1 MTENRALQTIIKES
15 VMKKNTFSI
24 AVAIIAFAFIFI
36 ACGGEEPNLPDD
48 DQDNDEIVVVD
59 DEPDNE
65 QPDDIVDEEPVDDDQ
80 LPLEE
85 VCKNFLDYAGD
96 WSMIEVA
103 DGDAT
108 ITLSV
113 EGSICKISVTGKWTF
128 EWRGTETPLEC
139 AEFAPASY
147 FFYLA
152 GKNEDGKM
160 IWYRGFDAEG
170 CKSEETSVIILL
182 EKK

>member
-1 MTENRALQTIIKES
+1 
-15 VMKKNTFSI
+15 MKKNAFTVTV
-24 AVAIIAFAFIFI
+24 VAIAFAFIFI

-85 VCKNFLDYAGD
+85 VCKNFLDYAGNWTIVD
-96 WSMIEVA
+96 MSIT
-103 DGDAT
+103 GDFR

-113 EGSICKISVTGKWTF
+113 EGEECKISVVGTTELAWTF
-128 EWRGTETPLEC
+128 AWKGKELPLEC
-139 AEFAPASY
+139 VEYAPAAY

-152 GKNEDGKM
+152 GKNEAGRM
-160 IWYRGFDAEG
+160 IWYKGYDMEG
-170 CKSEETSVIILL
+170 CQKAETSLVMTL